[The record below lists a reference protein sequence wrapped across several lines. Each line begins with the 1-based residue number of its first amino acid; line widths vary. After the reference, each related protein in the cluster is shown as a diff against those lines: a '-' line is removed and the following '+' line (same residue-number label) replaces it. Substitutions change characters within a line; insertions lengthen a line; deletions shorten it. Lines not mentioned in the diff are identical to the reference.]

1 MVSLNIDNLSHD
13 DDSNQEVQ
21 INSDTDNDLDDG
33 NEEPEENQDYEEA
46 EGYDEDEA
54 YDEGEEDGPAV
65 EVERREL
72 MINEL
77 RNIFR
82 YRMNHQQHILAVLS
96 NAIRAIILVHS
107 LNSSWP
113 SASQPAKN
121 SSWTELKPTRV
132 ENINSRVETS

>member
-1 MVSLNIDNLSHD
+1 MVSFNIDNLSHD

-21 INSDTDNDLDDG
+21 INSDTDLDDG

-96 NAIRAIILVHS
+96 NAIRAIILVHM
-107 LNSSWP
+107 
-113 SASQPAKN
+113 
-121 SSWTELKPTRV
+121 V
-132 ENINSRVETS
+132 